1 MKLCKRPIRETI
13 ADIILATQKN
23 LLVATPYIKLSEAE
37 WIINLIM
44 GNRPSLAGVQATVL
58 TDIRSNSVLD
68 GSLDVEALLALSTR
82 CFARVVTLPRLHAKV
97 YVADSRLAL
106 VTSANLTPSGLDGNI
121 EYGIC
126 IDIPEYVAGVR
137 ADFEAYSR
145 VGNALAPSVLSHLT
159 SVAREVRKSYRAVQ
173 STAQR
178 SLKQEFNRELRKAD
192 RVFLEAQVGSRT
204 ASSLFSEAI
213 LYILSA
219 SPMAIRKLHPQVQR
233 LLPDLCND
241 EVELIQTQ

>member
-13 ADIILATQKN
+13 ADIILATQEN

-37 WIINLIM
+37 WIIDLM
-44 GNRPSLAGVQATVL
+44 MRSRPSLAGVQATVL

-68 GSLDVEALLALSTR
+68 GSLDVEALLALLTR

-126 IDIPEYVAGVR
+126 IDIPEYVAVVR

-145 VGNALAPSVLSHLT
+145 VGNALASSVLSHLT
-159 SVAREVRKSYRAVQ
+159 SVASEVRKSYRAVQ
-173 STAQR
+173 NTAQR

-192 RVFLEAQVGSRT
+192 RVFLEA
-204 ASSLFSEAI
+204 
-213 LYILSA
+213 
-219 SPMAIRKLHPQVQR
+219 
-233 LLPDLCND
+233 
-241 EVELIQTQ
+241 